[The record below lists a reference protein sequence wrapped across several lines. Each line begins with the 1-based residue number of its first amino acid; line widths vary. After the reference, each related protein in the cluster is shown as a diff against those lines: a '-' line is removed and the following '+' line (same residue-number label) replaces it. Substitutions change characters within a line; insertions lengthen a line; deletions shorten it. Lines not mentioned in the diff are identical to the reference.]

1 MVRHMKRRKPHR
13 IVAALA
19 RRHGGAGLILLAET
33 QSRSLRA
40 TPYTEREG
48 VSQDRSPCPPRNT
61 LIASLLLLVSTHV
74 VGATMQFPTPPKP
87 FRN

>member
-1 MVRHMKRRKPHR
+1 LPGKQARVY
-13 IVAALA
+13 LA
-19 RRHGGAGLILLAET
+19 VDFSLLLAV
-33 QSRSLRA
+33 
-40 TPYTEREG
+40 EREG